1 MSLETLFAQP
11 ATLPVDPKVVG
22 RMMKSL
28 GEDSVTLTDVAAQLG
43 QDPVLSAKTLR
54 LANSA
59 YFRLQRQVGTIEEAL
74 QMLGFKMVHNLV
86 VSAAAVSAFKSAPG
100 IDLPAF
106 WRYSLN
112 TACASR
118 WLLREAEQDAELGFL
133 VGLTHGLGHL
143 VMHNA
148 LPAAMQQLDRDVHP
162 LAAERALAERDLLG
176 YHHGDVSAELA
187 RRWNFPQAVSDALRQ
202 VPLPLESEPLPTL
215 AAWVHLGAWRA
226 RVEHFHWPA
235 EQVAAEVPAAVGAA
249 LHRPAAWLAASAR
262 PERVYTGGLPL
273 MPVLAELTEGLDAML
288 A

>member
-1 MSLETLFAQP
+1 MSLESLFAQP
-11 ATLPVDPKVVG
+11 AALPVDPKVVSQ
-22 RMMKSL
+22 MMDSL
-28 GEDSVTLTDVAAQLG
+28 GRDAVTLADIAAHLG

-59 YFRLQRQVGTIEEAL
+59 YFRLQRQVGSIEEAL
-74 QMLGFKMVHNLV
+74 QVLGFEMVHNLV

-118 WLLREAEQDAELGFL
+118 WLLRSAGQDAEMGFL

-143 VMHNA
+143 VMHTA
-148 LPAAMQQLDRDVHP
+148 LPKVMQQLDRDLHP
-162 LAAERALAERDLLG
+162 LDAERALAERELLG

-202 VPLPLESEPLPTL
+202 VPLPLESEALPTL

-226 RVEHFHWPA
+226 RVEHFRWPA
-235 EQVAAEVPAAVGAA
+235 EQVAATVPAAVGAA
-249 LHRPAAWLAASAR
+249 LQRPAAWLAASAR
-262 PERVYTGGLPL
+262 PELVYTGRLPL
-273 MPVLAELTEGLDAML
+273 MPVLAELTEGLGAML